1 MPKRSINLFEENYDS
16 DKEKVE
22 EDFTLEDFLENDNTR
37 EIIENQHYFDFVEKM
52 GDRIKYVYRRFA
64 YLNSDNHFLNDREM
78 LCDNL
83 FLDFIYDKIIKD
95 YDNDFIKEN
104 SLLENKLLDDYVP
117 EERKQR
123 KNKEKKVQVIK
134 DKKFDWATKTYK

>member
-37 EIIENQHYFDFVEKM
+37 EIIENQHYFDFIEKM

>member
-117 EERKQR
+117 EEKKQR